1 MKKCILTLALG
12 MLCAVGF
19 AQDYVIVN
27 QGDVQHKYLLKEV
40 TAINHTSDA
49 VTIEQGENAYT
60 YQVATVDSITFVNSQ
75 DDVMPDNP
83 FDPYMPIYD
92 GDTPPN
98 IEGIYRCSP
107 DNLVYD
113 STGGFY
119 PGHTF
124 IDALFHFYN
133 QDMVNNTVDYRGA
146 YVYSDGTTS
155 TDLTSLESYVTGSGN
170 NFTVFF
176 SVTATTYGATQGYS
190 YDVVTKEAYAV
201 SGTVGENGISNLYWG
216 FAFLEKSD
224 DPDNMLV
231 PVGTIRVFKD
241 GDGWSE
247 KTTWPSVNLNKGN
260 VDHTLPIPTA
270 VAK

>member
-12 MLCAVGF
+12 MFCAVGF

-49 VTIEQGENAYT
+49 VTIEQGQNAYT

-83 FDPYMPIYD
+83 LDPYMPIYD

-98 IEGIYRCSP
+98 IEGCYVVSTCVLEYST
-107 DNLVYD
+107 LWYD
-113 STGGFY
+113 D
-119 PGHTF
+119 PGWDTF
-124 IDALFHFYN
+124 VDHYVKFSN
-133 QDMVNNTVDYRGA
+133 QDMVNNTVDYESA
-146 YVYSDGTTS
+146 QFATYTSYDYSLD
-155 TDLTSLESYVTGSGN
+155 SYVSGKDN

-176 SVTATTYGATQGYS
+176 NIVGDYGDGVTTY
-190 YDVVTKEAYAV
+190 KMAYAI
-201 SGTVGENGISNLYWG
+201 SGTISENGIIDYYDG
-216 FAFLEKSD
+216 FYLQEKN
-224 DPDNMLV
+224 DPYEQMV

-241 GDGWSE
+241 MDGLASR
-247 KTTWPSVNLNKGN
+247 TAWPLDLIMKGGANNPNGRVN
-260 VDHTLPIPTA
+260 

>member
-12 MLCAVGF
+12 MFCAVGF

-49 VTIEQGENAYT
+49 VTIEQGQNAYT
-60 YQVATVDSITFVNSQ
+60 YQVATVDSITFVDSQ

-83 FDPYMPIYD
+83 LDPYMPIYD

-98 IEGIYRCSP
+98 IEGCYVVSTCVLDYST
-107 DNLVYD
+107 LWYD
-113 STGGFY
+113 D
-119 PGHTF
+119 PGWDTYVDHYVKF
-124 IDALFHFYN
+124 SN
-133 QDMVNNTVDYRGA
+133 QDMVNNTVDYESA
-146 YVYSDGTTS
+146 QFATYTSYDYSLD
-155 TDLTSLESYVTGSGN
+155 SYVSGKDN

-176 SVTATTYGATQGYS
+176 NIVGDYGDGVTTY
-190 YDVVTKEAYAV
+190 KMAYAI
-201 SGTVGENGISNLYWG
+201 SGTISENGIINYYDG
-216 FAFLEKSD
+216 FYMQEKN
-224 DPDNMLV
+224 DPYEYLV

-241 GDGWSE
+241 MDGLAAR
-247 KTTWPSVNLNKGN
+247 TQWPLNLIMKGGANNPNGRVN
-260 VDHTLPIPTA
+260 